1 MISLPRPE
9 ICSLPVPAHGG
20 YCPAEWRRLGLD
32 AGTLIDFSS
41 NVNAF
46 GPSPR
51 VREALTR
58 VPIDRHPDPEAG
70 ALREALAGRLGVHPQ
85 NVVVGNGSS
94 EIIRLLSIA
103 FLERGD
109 PVLVLAPTFGEYRAS
124 AEIMGGRVI
133 SVLASEKTDLRP
145 DLEAAAD
152 RVRRERPKL
161 AFLCN
166 PNNPTGVHLSREEV
180 QTLVETREETLWVM
194 DESFVS
200 FAESAWPSVPL
211 SERRNVVV
219 LRSMT
224 KDYGLAGLRLGY
236 AVGRPE
242 IVEALSRV
250 KPPWS
255 VNALA
260 QAAGLAAIEDEEHM
274 RRTLV
279 LLRGESSRLQEAITR
294 LGWRAAPSSVHFFL
308 VEVGDGLG
316 FRDRLARDGF
326 WVRDGSSFGLPTH
339 VRICAR
345 KPEENARLLGA
356 LERMARK

>member
-1 MISLPRPE
+1 MRPE
-9 ICSLPVPAHGG
+9 NETILHGG

-32 AGTLIDFSS
+32 PGALIDFSS
-41 NVNAF
+41 NVNPF

-58 VPIDRHPDPEAG
+58 VPIDRHPDPEAW
-70 ALREALAGRLGVHPQ
+70 ALREVLAGRLGVHPK
-85 NVVVGNGSS
+85 NIAVGNGSS
-94 EIIRLLSIA
+94 ELLRLLSYA

-109 PVLVLAPTFGEYRAS
+109 PVLVLEPTFGEYRAS
-124 AEIMGGRVI
+124 AEIVGGRVI
-133 SVLASEKTDLRP
+133 AVQASEKADFRP
-145 DLEAAAD
+145 DLDALAE
-152 RVRRERPKL
+152 RVLRERPKL

-166 PNNPTGVHLSREEV
+166 PNNPTGVYLSREQAE
-180 QTLVETREETLWVM
+180 TLVETREETLWVM

-200 FAESAWPSVPL
+200 FVESGWPSVSL
-211 SERRNVVV
+211 TERRNVAV

-260 QAAGLAAIEDEEHM
+260 QAAGVAAIEDEEHL

-279 LLRGESSRLQEAITR
+279 LLRGEASRLKEAIAR
-294 LGWRAAPSSVHFFL
+294 LGWRVAPSSVHFFL
-308 VEVGDGLG
+308 VEVGDGRG

-345 KPEENARLLGA
+345 KPEENTRLLAA

>member
-1 MISLPRPE
+1 MRALPRPE
-9 ICSLPVPAHGG
+9 TRAFPVPAHGG

-32 AGTLIDFSS
+32 PGALIDFSS
-41 NVNAF
+41 NVNPF

-51 VREALTR
+51 IREALTR
-58 VPIDRHPDPEAG
+58 VPIDRHPDPEAW
-70 ALREALAGRLGVHPQ
+70 ALREALAGRLGVRPLDI
-85 NVVVGNGSS
+85 VVGNGSS
-94 EIIRLLSIA
+94 EILRLLSTA
-103 FLERGD
+103 FLGRGD
-109 PVLVLAPTFGEYRAS
+109 PVLVLEPTFGEYRAS

-133 SVLASEKTDLRP
+133 PVRASEKAELRP
-145 DLEAAAD
+145 DLEEAAE

-166 PNNPTGVHLSREEV
+166 PNNPTGVYLSREEA
-180 QTLVETREETLWVM
+180 QALIETREETLWIL

-200 FAESAWPSVPL
+200 FAENAWPSVL
-211 SERRNVVV
+211 LFKRRNVVA

-242 IVEALSRV
+242 IVEALFRV
-250 KPPWS
+250 KAPWS
-255 VNALA
+255 VNAMA
-260 QAAGLAAIEDEEHM
+260 QAAGLAALEDEEHL
-274 RRTLV
+274 RRTLG
-279 LLRGESSRLQEAITR
+279 LLRGEASRLKEAIAR
-294 LGWRAAPSSVHFFL
+294 LGWRVVPSSVHFFL
-308 VEVGDGLG
+308 VEVGDGRG

-356 LERMARK
+356 MERMAR